1 MPLRICT
8 GKFNI
13 VVKYTKMCYFIF
25 FPGKITLRES
35 FLGSG
40 LKSIFHWYTHWEIK
54 LRSIFKYLADSLRS
68 WKKIKKWCIIGKQF
82 SNETELIRQV
92 INNALK
98 TGSRMNLC
106 GTSLRGSRLDSLLF
120 NNTLWN
126 LLEK

>member
-68 WKKIKKWCIIGKQF
+68 WKKKKSDVLSANNLAMKLSSSGK
-82 SNETELIRQV
+82 SLI
-92 INNALK
+92 
-98 TGSRMNLC
+98 MY
-106 GTSLRGSRLDSLLF
+106 
-120 NNTLWN
+120 
-126 LLEK
+126 